1 MNRRNFLI
9 SGSAVL
15 LTQSSTASSE
25 KSDHIFFAAGGS
37 GANGGIHLY
46 KVSLD
51 GSIISEIAHIGKGE
65 DHGFQCY
72 HNGILYSECSI
83 GSKRTGTCLVKAY
96 RFNRHTQKLT
106 EISSLPTE
114 AKLCHMETQGILL
127 VGTAFVGAY
136 IEIFQLAKDGRIQ
149 HSIEKIRFKSNSAGK
164 SKRKKVHPHAFK
176 FDPEGRFGFMPDLGR
191 DLIQVFEVQGSKL
204 KHRPDLDYKSKIGA
218 GPRHFTFHPN
228 GKSAYLI
235 NERSFT
241 LTAFSYA
248 NGQLTPTDTQSC
260 LPMEF
265 KKRNSG
271 ADVHV
276 HPEGKLV
283 YASNR
288 GHDSLAVFS
297 LQKNGKLKLLSNE
310 STKGERPRNFAVHQD
325 FALVAN
331 QLSDNVIFF
340 SLDPKTGKLKERSR
354 TEGITLPSCVN
365 VL

>member
-1 MNRRNFLI
+1 MFNRP
-9 SGSAVL
+9 
-15 LTQSSTASSE
+15 Q
-25 KSDHIFFAAGGS
+25 
-37 GANGGIHLY
+37 
-46 KVSLD
+46 
-51 GSIISEIAHIGKGE
+51 
-65 DHGFQCY
+65 
-72 HNGILYSECSI
+72 
-83 GSKRTGTCLVKAY
+83 RTGTCLVKAY
-96 RFNRHTQKLT
+96 RFNRRTEELT

-114 AKLCHMETQGILL
+114 AKLCHMETQGTLL

-136 IEIFQLAKDGRIQ
+136 IESFQLAKDGRIER
-149 HSIEKIRFKSNSAGK
+149 SIEKISFKNKSTGK

-176 FDPEGRFGFMPDLGR
+176 FDLEGRFGFMPDVGR

-204 KHRPDLDYKSKIGA
+204 KHRPELDYKSKIGA

-241 LTAFSYA
+241 LTAFNYA

-260 LPMEF
+260 LPMKFE
-265 KKRNSG
+265 KRNSG

-276 HPEGKLV
+276 HPDGKLV

-297 LQKNGKLKLLSNE
+297 LEKKGKLKLLSNE
-310 STKGERPRNFAVHQD
+310 STKGKMPRNFAIHQD

-340 SLDPKTGKLKERSR
+340 NLDPKTGKLKEKGRI
-354 TEGITLPSCVN
+354 EGITLPTCVN